1 MTHNMKIKYPLYIS
15 ENPFIYSLFHTAGF
29 VSHTVKYVSHTV
41 VFVFHSVKQRICRG
55 IFHFMQ
61 VHNEEIPQR
70 RQKIHKN
77 LYEKHLPAKHFL
89 TFGHYNTYTTFTLLY
104 LLLHNHDFYS

>member
-1 MTHNMKIKYPLYIS
+1 MTHNMKIKYPVYIS

-29 VSHTVKYVSHTV
+29 VSHSVKYVSHTV
-41 VFVFHSVKQRICRG
+41 VFVFHSVKQRICPG

-61 VHNEEIPQR
+61 IHGKKKPQR

-77 LYEKHLPAKHFL
+77 RYEKHLPAKHFL
-89 TFGHYNTYTTFTLLY
+89 TFRHYNTYTTFTLLY